1 MYIHIYIYKYMSV
14 HRFVYVCVVVGAAIA
29 ASAEKLVVPGERNG
43 ACLDCESL
51 GSGDSR
57 D

>member
-1 MYIHIYIYKYMSV
+1 MSV